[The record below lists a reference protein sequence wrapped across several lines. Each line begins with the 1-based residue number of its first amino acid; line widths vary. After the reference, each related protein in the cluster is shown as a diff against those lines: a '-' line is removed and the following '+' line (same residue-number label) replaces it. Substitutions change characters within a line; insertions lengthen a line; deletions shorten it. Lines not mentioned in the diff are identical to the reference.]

1 MSGNGEYVVAAA
13 AKLAVPAMRT
23 IAMAHAH
30 HPDFRLVALAA
41 GPFLP
46 LHALSDDALLA
57 QGARRLLVDTPHA
70 YPCRVSLADGLV
82 GEHVILLP
90 WVHHDVAGPYRASG
104 PIYVREHA
112 TGAQPAPGE
121 IPDALRRRLLSL
133 RAYDSSGW
141 MHAADVCDGNVLAA
155 SIARL
160 FDDARI
166 AYLHLHNAKPGCY
179 ACRVERA

>member
-1 MSGNGEYVVAAA
+1 MDQVHSPG
-13 AKLAVPAMRT
+13 
-23 IAMAHAH
+23 
-30 HPDFRLVALAA
+30 FRLVALPADR
-41 GPFLP
+41 FLP
-46 LHALSDDALLA
+46 LHALSDDALFA
-57 QGARRLLVDTPHA
+57 QGARRLLVDAPNA
-70 YPCRVSLADGLV
+70 YPCRASLADGLV
-82 GEHVILLP
+82 GERVILLP
-90 WVHHDVAGPYRASG
+90 WVHHDVTGPYRASG

-112 TGAQPAPGE
+112 PAAQPAPGE
-121 IPDALRRRLLSL
+121 IPDAIRRRLLSL

-155 SIARL
+155 TITRL